1 MKVSNKK
8 SAISQ
13 TIDLFFLV
21 AGVLAVGGI
30 VIYAIYT
37 LGTSATSNSSLVIT
51 STTVHPG
58 AAGAVTATVAVKND
72 ASSSLSGTPTVTIA
86 GGACTVSSTS
96 TLAPGATEI
105 LSLTA
110 CANAVTAGQ
119 SNVAVAVTW
128 GSATGTVSVTA
139 AQS

>member
-21 AGVLAVGGI
+21 AGVLAIGGI

-51 STTVHPG
+51 SATVHPG
-58 AAGAVTATVAVKND
+58 AAASVTATIAVKND
-72 ASSSLSGTPTVTIA
+72 ASSALSGTPTITVA
-86 GGACTVSSTS
+86 GGSCTVSGTS
-96 TLAPGATEI
+96 ALAPGATEV

-110 CANAVTAGQ
+110 CATAVTAGQ
-119 SNVAVAVTW
+119 ANVAVAVTW